1 MNQQLMV
8 RLVPR
13 HTLQMRFFLIL
24 AQPLKAHFQLQK
36 GLNKGSL
43 GFSTFEYCFCNIR
56 LLFPP
61 YTLSSGYSNVINV

>member
-24 AQPLKAHFQLQK
+24 AQPLKAHLQK
-36 GLNKGSL
+36 
-43 GFSTFEYCFCNIR
+43 CFKNLPKD
-56 LLFPP
+56 LLIFNPEHNLLSPVQSPP
-61 YTLSSGYSNVINV
+61 IHGIVWVHS

>member
-24 AQPLKAHFQLQK
+24 AQPLQARQMAHFQI
-36 GLNKGSL
+36 
-43 GFSTFEYCFCNIR
+43 YR
-56 LLFPP
+56 LIKIVFP
-61 YTLSSGYSNVINV
+61 VEE

>member
-24 AQPLKAHFQLQK
+24 AQPLKTHFQKNMADQSFLK
-36 GLNKGSL
+36 SIS
-43 GFSTFEYCFCNIR
+43 STTF
-56 LLFPP
+56 
-61 YTLSSGYSNVINV
+61 

>member
-24 AQPLKAHFQLQK
+24 AQPLQARLGVVISTVLRAFGGLLPIQK
-36 GLNKGSL
+36 DLIRDSL
-43 GFSTFEYCFCNIR
+43 GRGSFWTGS
-56 LLFPP
+56 
-61 YTLSSGYSNVINV
+61 

>member
-24 AQPLKAHFQLQK
+24 AQPLKAHLQ
-36 GLNKGSL
+36 NKELKKHSL
-43 GFSTFEYCFCNIR
+43 IIIPVHS
-56 LLFPP
+56 
-61 YTLSSGYSNVINV
+61 

>member
-24 AQPLKAHFQLQK
+24 AQPLQARHVLEINTLGEAKKAER
-36 GLNKGSL
+36 
-43 GFSTFEYCFCNIR
+43 STVI
-56 LLFPP
+56 LLM
-61 YTLSSGYSNVINV
+61 

>member
-24 AQPLKAHFQLQK
+24 AHPLKAHFRENDLSY
-36 GLNKGSL
+36 L
-43 GFSTFEYCFCNIR
+43 
-56 LLFPP
+56 
-61 YTLSSGYSNVINV
+61 TLKHWPG

>member
-24 AQPLKAHFQLQK
+24 AQPLQARHTAYEI
-36 GLNKGSL
+36 STL
-43 GFSTFEYCFCNIR
+43 GEAKR
-56 LLFPP
+56 LC
-61 YTLSSGYSNVINV
+61 